1 MNWIGIAVGAGAG
14 VVAVLISA
22 GIMRLLGKANT
33 KGASILHVV
42 VFAVALALGRE
53 VVEPRIQAQQV
64 ESKLLEMPIYRAIQ
78 QFEPDS
84 YKKILTALEQG
95 IANKQPLE
103 QMWSVTRPV
112 VGEVTIRR
120 LPHASDPV
128 LIKFASHVV
137 SATTLLHSKGGN
149 ACFSYI
155 SPAPGEALDFTAIL
169 GKDVAQQEL
178 DLVAEVV
185 TSAAGKTRPPVAE
198 ADAAPDIEAVISK
211 LLKKYTE
218 SEIAGMQNLQTPG
231 IDKRKY
237 CLIIADLYAEA
248 TALPEPR
255 NSRLVRYLMQS
266 Q

>member
-22 GIMRLLGKANT
+22 GIMRLLGKANS
-33 KGASILHVV
+33 KGASFLHVV
-42 VFAVALALGRE
+42 VFAAALALGRE
-53 VVEPRIQAQQV
+53 VVEPRIQASRV
-64 ESKLLEMPIYRAIQ
+64 EAQLLEMPVYRAIQ
-78 QFEPDS
+78 QFEPDA
-84 YKKILTALEQG
+84 YKRILTAFENG

-112 VGEVTIRR
+112 VGEVTTKR
-120 LPHASDPV
+120 LPHASDAV
-128 LIKFASHVV
+128 LLKFARHVV

-155 SPAPGEALDFTAIL
+155 NPAPGEAPDFNALL
-169 GKDVAQQEL
+169 GKEAAQQEL

-185 TSAAGKTRPPVAE
+185 TSAAGGTRSPVAA
-198 ADAAPDIEAVISK
+198 ADTEPDIQAVIGNLSR
-211 LLKKYTE
+211 KYSETE
-218 SEIAGMQNLQTPG
+218 LAGLQNPNAPG

-248 TALPEPR
+248 IALPEPR